1 MSTSKAPSSYSY
13 TLPILLRFVF
23 TIPLPF
29 FKVLMCM
36 LLNAFK
42 FHLNVILC
50 VFICSLLFS
59 FNIVRS
65 VSVMCIAVVHLFS
78 CPFVWFCLKLSILL
92 SVVFGLFPCFCNF
105 KQCDFEQHL
114 CVSSPHM
121 HVFKHLSWAVV
132 PTPSVQLSS
141 VAEI

>member
-65 VSVMCIAVVHLFS
+65 VSVMCIAVVHSILS
-78 CPFVWFCLKLSILL
+78 CPMWVIIFCRVLFLSA
-92 SVVFGLFPCFCNF
+92 F
-105 KQCDFEQHL
+105 
-114 CVSSPHM
+114 
-121 HVFKHLSWAVV
+121 
-132 PTPSVQLSS
+132 T
-141 VAEI
+141 